1 MYPHKYGEFADMQI
15 SEIKEVLRKR
25 IFFLLLVAE
34 DYKINQGTKYPEINL
49 MQANTTLLWRI
60 SGLNDLLGN
69 PLELV
74 TVLSL
79 LEEPK
84 NIIPEDLNFATFNYA
99 KYRKLILDAG
109 AEIMKIVCPPEKQ
122 GANNAPSE

>member
-1 MYPHKYGEFADMQI
+1 MYPHKYGEFAEMQI
-15 SEIKEVLRKR
+15 SEIKEILRKR

-34 DYKINQGTKYPEINL
+34 DLEAKEKFPEVDL

-60 SGLNDLLGN
+60 SGLNKLLGE
-69 PLELV
+69 PTELV

-79 LEEPK
+79 LEEAK
-84 NIIPEDLNFATFNYA
+84 NTITNNFDFA

-109 AEIMKIVCPPEKQ
+109 AEIMKISS
-122 GANNAPSE
+122 PSE

>member
-15 SEIKEVLRKR
+15 SEIKEILRKR

-34 DYKINQGTKYPEINL
+34 DYKINNGGNYPEINL
-49 MQANTTLLWRI
+49 TQANTTLLWRI
-60 SGLNDLLGN
+60 SGLNDLLGE

-79 LEEPK
+79 LEEAK
-84 NIIPEDLNFATFNYA
+84 NTIPEDLDFATFNYA

-109 AEIMKIVCPPEKQ
+109 AEIMKI
-122 GANNAPSE
+122 APRE

>member
-15 SEIKEVLRKR
+15 SEIKEILRKR

-49 MQANTTLLWRI
+49 TQANTTLLWRI

-79 LEEPK
+79 LEEAK
-84 NIIPEDLNFATFNYA
+84 NTIPEDLDFKTFNYV

-109 AEIMKIVCPPEKQ
+109 AEIMKLASSPEKQ
-122 GANNAPSE
+122 SAKIAHQE

>member
-1 MYPHKYGEFADMQI
+1 MYSYKYGEFADMQI
-15 SEIKEVLRKR
+15 SEIKEILRKR

-34 DYKINQGTKYPEINL
+34 DLEAKEKFPEVDL

-60 SGLNDLLGN
+60 SGLNKLLGE
-69 PLELV
+69 PTELV

-79 LEEPK
+79 LEEAK
-84 NIIPEDLNFATFNYA
+84 NTITDNFDFA

-109 AEIMKIVCPPEKQ
+109 AEIMKISS
-122 GANNAPSE
+122 PSE

>member
-1 MYPHKYGEFADMQI
+1 MISHKYGEFADMQI
-15 SEIKEVLRKR
+15 SEIKQILRKR

-34 DYKINQGTKYPEINL
+34 DMETKTKFPEVNL
-49 MQANTTLLWRI
+49 EQANTTLLWRI

-69 PLELV
+69 PTELV

-79 LEEPK
+79 LEEAK
-84 NIIPEDLNFATFNYA
+84 NSITEDFDFG

-109 AEIMKIVCPPEKQ
+109 AEIMKI
-122 GANNAPSE
+122 GNPSIEQSAKIAL

>member
-15 SEIKEVLRKR
+15 SEIKEILRKR

-34 DYKINQGTKYPEINL
+34 DLETKTKFPKVNL
-49 MQANTTLLWRI
+49 EQANTTLLWRI
-60 SGLNDLLGN
+60 SGLNDLLGE
-69 PLELV
+69 PPELV

-79 LEEPK
+79 LEEAK
-84 NIIPEDLNFATFNYA
+84 NSITENFDFA

-109 AEIMKIVCPPEKQ
+109 AEVMKISP
-122 GANNAPSE
+122 NA